1 MADLFVE
8 MEKGGV
14 LLVVHPSTVNA
25 HKRAGWV
32 VVKEGVVLAK
42 GKSEAEKADKHSS
55 EKSPAQDEA
64 PAK

>member
-14 LLVVHPSTVNA
+14 HLVVHPSTVDA

-32 VVKEGVVLAK
+32 VVKEGVALAK
-42 GKSEAEKADKHSS
+42 GKSEADKHSS
-55 EKSPAQDEA
+55 EKPSAQDDA

>member
-14 LLVVHPSTVNA
+14 HLVVHPSTVDA

-32 VVKEGVVLAK
+32 VVKEGVALAK
-42 GKSEAEKADKHSS
+42 GKSEAEKNSS
-55 EKSPAQDEA
+55 EKPPAKDDA